1 MVTRMV
7 EQKGFDLILKVFEEL
22 IREDIQ
28 FVLLGDGEA
37 KYTSFFR
44 RMAEK
49 YPTKVSVNIGF
60 HSYNSQMIYAGSDIF
75 LMPSRFEPC
84 GISQM
89 IALKYGTIPVV
100 RETGGL
106 KDTIIPYN
114 EFIQYG
120 NGFGFAH
127 YNAHDMLFTLKRALG
142 FYRMPE
148 HWGKLVKSAM
158 EQDLSWKKSTEK
170 YINLYRHLVNEE

>member
-1 MVTRMV
+1 
-7 EQKGFDLILKVFEEL
+7 
-22 IREDIQ
+22 
-28 FVLLGDGEA
+28 
-37 KYTSFFR
+37 
-44 RMAEK
+44 
-49 YPTKVSVNIGF
+49 
-60 HSYNSQMIYAGSDIF
+60 
-75 LMPSRFEPC
+75 MPSRFEPC

-127 YNAHDMLFTLKRALG
+127 YNAHDMLFTLKRAIN
-142 FYRMPE
+142 FYHMPK
-148 HWGKLVKSAM
+148 HWNNLFTVLWFMISVGKIQRRNILICT
-158 EQDLSWKKSTEK
+158 DT
-170 YINLYRHLVNEE
+170 